1 MYSVYIIRSQNRN
14 YTYVGISDNV
24 ERRLNQHNLG
34 YNKTTKPY
42 SPFKLICVE
51 NLPNR
56 QEARKREKY
65 YKDWEGRNKIKEI
78 IAGVAEW

>member
-14 YTYVGISDNV
+14 YTYIGISDNV

-34 YNKTTKPY
+34 YSKTTKPY
-42 SPFKLICVE
+42 SPFKLLHVE
-51 NLPNR
+51 NLPSR

-65 YKDWEGRNKIKEI
+65 YKDWEGRKK
-78 IAGVAEW
+78 